1 MERLLAVWVE
11 EIAAESPEGGTVRL
25 NIALH
30 EALTLL
36 CPFTEIIRLGLFVLP
51 VRGPSRFFGGEEAVL
66 HAVLQCVFDVTSRRA
81 RVGIAEG
88 LFCAELA
95 AKAELVIAPGE
106 SEAFRRTQPLEVLGR
121 KDLAATGHRLG
132 IHSVGAFADIAP
144 ARIAERFNRHAFVL
158 HRVARGELSE
168 IPGQRDTSLTRRLT
182 RLNDSGESV
191 REQLGF
197 FGQRGAGEIRAEEA
211 AKRVR
216 HRLGPESIQVA
227 NLAAGRTPQD
237 RTAMVPWGSPAAIRD
252 SGAPWPG
259 QVGRPSPVTALR
271 HPITVQL
278 RDEFD
283 QPIRVGERGLLS
295 AAPAYVMFSPPQ
307 RRTITWHAGPWPLV
321 ERWWQ
326 QSRRRAQMQIL
337 LDGGE
342 AMLLAYED
350 QAWWLTGIYD

>member
-11 EIAAESPEGGTVRL
+11 EIAVESPEGGTIRM
-25 NIALH
+25 NSALH

-36 CPFTEIIRLGLFVLP
+36 CPFTELIRLGLFVLP

-66 HAVLQCVFDVTSRRA
+66 RAVLQCVFDVTNLRA

-106 SEAFRRTQPLEVLGR
+106 SDTFRRAQPLEVLGR
-121 KDLAATGHRLG
+121 KDLATTGHRLG

-168 IPGQRDTSLTRRLT
+168 IPGQRDASLARRLA
-182 RLNDSGESV
+182 RLADPAESV

-197 FGQRGAGEIRAEEA
+197 FGQRGAGELRAEEA

-237 RTAMVPWGSPAAIRD
+237 RTAMVPWGSPASPRD

-259 QVGRPSPVTALR
+259 QVGHPSPVTALR

-278 RDEFD
+278 RDELD

-295 AAPAYVMFSPPQ
+295 AVPAYIMFTPPQ
-307 RRTITWHAGPWPLV
+307 RRSITWHAGPWPLV

-342 AMLLAYED
+342 AMLLTYEN

>member
-11 EIAAESPEGGTVRL
+11 EIAVESPEGGTVRM
-25 NIALH
+25 NSALH

-36 CPFTEIIRLGLFVLP
+36 CPFTELIRLGLFVLP

-66 HAVLQCVFDVTSRRA
+66 RAVLQCAFDVTNLRA

-106 SEAFRRTQPLEVLGR
+106 SDIFRRAQPLEVLGR
-121 KDLAATGHRLG
+121 KDLATTGHRLG

-168 IPGQRDTSLTRRLT
+168 IPGQRDASLARRLA
-182 RLNDSGESV
+182 RLADPAESV

-197 FGQRGAGEIRAEEA
+197 FGQRGAGELRAEEA

-216 HRLGPESIQVA
+216 HRLGPESI
-227 NLAAGRTPQD
+227 P
-237 RTAMVPWGSPAAIRD
+237 SPAGARVN
-252 SGAPWPG
+252 SGG
-259 QVGRPSPVTALR
+259 QLGCRAHSTRPHRYGPVGISGISP
-271 HPITVQL
+271 
-278 RDEFD
+278 
-283 QPIRVGERGLLS
+283 
-295 AAPAYVMFSPPQ
+295 
-307 RRTITWHAGPWPLV
+307 
-321 ERWWQ
+321 
-326 QSRRRAQMQIL
+326 
-337 LDGGE
+337 
-342 AMLLAYED
+342 
-350 QAWWLTGIYD
+350 